1 MHGPFR
7 LFFFPIPVS
16 GGARSSLYSIRRI
29 PSVSSSSPLPSS
41 ERLPASVF
49 SAHRSPLLSSF
60 INRFCGADA
69 LALLC
74 CVLSPPDCSRL
85 CRDTTPIL
93 RQLSAQMRGLV
104 RPLSAPI
111 SAASAAPAPHH
122 VQAQAARHL
131 PPWPS
136 CLADRAVST
145 PCSHGLTGHCRR
157 DRTTVQVGACCLNLS
172 HYAQHLVTQPRSGVC
187 SLVMPPPGCCSIVY
201 TLQ

>member
-85 CRDTTPIL
+85 CRDTTPHTSPTQRSNARTRPPPQRPHLRGIGSSCASSRSSSSCSTSSAMAIL
-93 RQLSAQMRGLV
+93 SGRSSCVAELLPAATASPGIADVTEQLCRLGLV
-104 RPLSAPI
+104 
-111 SAASAAPAPHH
+111 ASTCHIMH
-122 VQAQAARHL
+122 
-131 PPWPS
+131 
-136 CLADRAVST
+136 ST
-145 PCSHGLTGHCRR
+145 W
-157 DRTTVQVGACCLNLS
+157 
-172 HYAQHLVTQPRSGVC
+172 
-187 SLVMPPPGCCSIVY
+187 
-201 TLQ
+201 